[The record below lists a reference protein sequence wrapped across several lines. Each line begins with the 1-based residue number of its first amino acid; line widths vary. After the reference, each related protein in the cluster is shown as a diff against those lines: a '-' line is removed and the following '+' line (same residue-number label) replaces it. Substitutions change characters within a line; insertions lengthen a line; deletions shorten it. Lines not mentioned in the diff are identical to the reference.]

1 MEKKSTFT
9 GSNFDLIWRSIVVA
23 LGMSFTILIAT
34 PWLLSWLG
42 KWFFDNVIIDGKKM
56 RFDAEGRDLLKPV
69 YILLLVAIFTLG
81 IGTIFMMAWFLRKV
95 SPFLHHECEEVVPA

>member
-1 MEKKSTFT
+1 
-9 GSNFDLIWRSIVVA
+9 
-23 LGMSFTILIAT
+23 
-34 PWLLSWLG
+34 
-42 KWFFDNVIIDGKKM
+42 M